1 MAAAATDAE
10 TGARTFM
17 RPKLFTLAAL
27 AAVGALLLTGCR
39 GVPAPGEKQA
49 RRDFAEVAGLY
60 RPTNRPPVLPVLT
73 ADSSLSNYVAYA
85 LLNSPA
91 VEAAFYDWSASV
103 ENITV
108 TRSLPDPQ
116 LTFQAYIQ
124 DYITSLMPGFAWN
137 LPGPGKLKAKGAA
150 AAAGSEGKYFTF
162 ESAVLQAA
170 YNLKI
175 AYYRLGLLDE
185 QLRLKRASLSLL
197 ENQERAM
204 RAQNAAGSVT
214 LTGLL
219 RVQSER
225 DRFQTGLVNLED
237 SRRPALANFKA
248 ALGLSPQQPDPPAPA
263 RFEMSNENPD
273 TDELLRVAFERN
285 PQLKAMEADV
295 RAAEAGIAVAYKD
308 RVPDFNVALSA
319 DVKASPW
326 LYWPQAG
333 MTLPIWRD
341 KLAAEVAQ
349 AQANELAARSRL
361 QAGQIEL
368 AVNFA
373 EKSFACRET
382 GRTLA
387 LIEGQLISRAKQS
400 LETVRAGYRA
410 NMTDFSALTDAE
422 RTVLDLQL
430 EAAEART
437 DREIALADL
446 SLMIAGVPPANAP
459 LLPDHPLEKSRGS
472 GRESAPSPRSESQ
485 SRLTSAVTQN

>member
-1 MAAAATDAE
+1 MAVAATDAG
-10 TGARTFM
+10 TGPRKFM

-27 AAVGALLLTGCR
+27 TAVGVLLLAGCR

-49 RRDFAEVAGLY
+49 RQDFGAVAGLY
-60 RPTNRPPVLPVLT
+60 RPTNQPPVLPALT
-73 ADSSLSNYVAYA
+73 SDSSLSNYVAYA
-85 LLNSPA
+85 LLNSPT

-124 DYITSLMPGFAWN
+124 DFITSLMPGFAWN
-137 LPGPGKLKAKGAA
+137 LPGPGKLKAKGRAA
-150 AAAGSEGKYFTF
+150 AAESEGKYFAF

-170 YNLKI
+170 YNLKS
-175 AYYRLGLLDE
+175 AYYKLGLLDE
-185 QLRLKRASLSLL
+185 QLRLKRESLSLL

-204 RAQNAAGSVT
+204 RAQIATGSAAQA
-214 LTGLL
+214 GLL

-225 DRFQTGLVNLED
+225 DRFQTGLANLED
-237 SRRPALANFKA
+237 SRSLALANFKA
-248 ALGLSPQQPDPPAPA
+248 ALGLTPQQPNPPTPA
-263 RFEMSNENPD
+263 RFETSHEYPD
-273 TDELLRVAFERN
+273 AGELLRVAFERN

-295 RAAEAGIAVAYKD
+295 RAAEAGITVAYKE

-349 AQANELAARSRL
+349 AKANELAAKSRL
-361 QAGQIEL
+361 KAGQVDL

-373 EKSFACRET
+373 EKSFAYRET
-382 GRTLA
+382 SRNLA
-387 LIEGQLISRAKQS
+387 LIESELLPKARQS
-400 LETVRAGYRA
+400 VETVRAGYRTGT
-410 NMTDFSALTDAE
+410 TDFSAMTDTE
-422 RTVLDLQL
+422 RMILDLQL
-430 EAAEART
+430 EAAQART
-437 DREIALADL
+437 DREIALAEL
-446 SLMIAGVPPANAP
+446 SLMVAGVPPANAP
-459 LLPDHPLEKSRGS
+459 LLSNARQP
-472 GRESAPSPRSESQ
+472 
-485 SRLTSAVTQN
+485 